1 MNIQNQPSFQGARAN
16 ALRNYLKGGG
26 LEIQTAE
33 VKGTGKWIASVEK
46 AQKPISAFNIEDKA
60 AMLSL
65 NPTPENFS
73 KYTCGNSK
81 FSAIRK
87 FIKGCLTVFKSGLQ

>member
-1 MNIQNQPSFQGARAN
+1 MNIQNQPSFQGAKAN
-16 ALRNYLKGGG
+16 ALRKYLKDGG
-26 LEIQTAE
+26 LEIQAAA
-33 VKGTGKWIASVEK
+33 VKGTGKWIAAVEK
-46 AQKPISAFNIEDKA
+46 VQKPISAINIEDKA

-65 NPTPENFS
+65 NPTPVNFS

-87 FIKGCLTVFKSGLQ
+87 FIKGCLPVFKSGLQ